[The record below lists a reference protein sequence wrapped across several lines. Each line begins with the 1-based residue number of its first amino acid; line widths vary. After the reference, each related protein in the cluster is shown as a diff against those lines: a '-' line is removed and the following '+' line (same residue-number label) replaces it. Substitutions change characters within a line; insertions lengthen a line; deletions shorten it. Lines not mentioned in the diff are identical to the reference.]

1 MVCIDARK
9 EIFNTLSQTYGKAC
23 SDVMMIV
30 FDSKFT
36 DKLTDNWGGG
46 EFEAPFC
53 NLHHDQQLH
62 TKHIPGF
69 HFAFTIKEVR
79 KCKTV

>member
-36 DKLTDNWGGG
+36 DKLTDNWGG
-46 EFEAPFC
+46 EFEAPF
-53 NLHHDQQLH
+53 LQ
-62 TKHIPGF
+62 PSP
-69 HFAFTIKEVR
+69 
-79 KCKTV
+79 